1 MNDLSFL
8 SDSSSTS
15 AQDSTV
21 EVKIDPIYA
30 FELVAGMADDL
41 AFEATEEAAYKVALA
56 HRQELFARDGLKFKA
71 PTAIYKVW
79 LKPIHAALLLDV
91 MNFPDER
98 ADDRLVERKVRI
110 GLVTE

>member
-1 MNDLSFL
+1 MNDPSFL
-8 SDSSSTS
+8 SYSSETS
-15 AQDSTV
+15 AQQLDDNL
-21 EVKIDPIYA
+21 KIDPVYG
-30 FELVAGMADDL
+30 FELVAGMADEL
-41 AFEATEEAAYKVALA
+41 AYEATEEAAYKAALA
-56 HRQELFARDGLKFKA
+56 HRQELLARDGLKFKE

-98 ADDRLVERKVRI
+98 ADHRLVKRKQRI